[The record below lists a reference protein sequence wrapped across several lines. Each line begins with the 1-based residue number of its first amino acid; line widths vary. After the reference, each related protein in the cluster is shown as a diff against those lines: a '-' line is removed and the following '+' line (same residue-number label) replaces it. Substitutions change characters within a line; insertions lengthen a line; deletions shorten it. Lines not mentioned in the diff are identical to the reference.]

1 MNKKRL
7 ICGDKVLDL
16 SRPAVMGILNITPD
30 SFSDG
35 GNLYSGSSV
44 DLSKTL
50 YAVEQMLT
58 AGADIIDVGGE
69 STRPGAAEVSEQQ
82 ELDRVLPVVQGI
94 ASRFDALISVDTSTA
109 EVIKQAA
116 GLGAHMINDVRALQ
130 REDAL
135 AAAVASGLP
144 VCLMHMQNQPKSMQ
158 DNPTYGDVVADVL
171 EFLQQRKQICLDA
184 GIASDQIVLDPG
196 FGFGKTLEHNLALFA
211 ALDRFSDDGSAVLVG
226 VSRKTMIGQL
236 IDSTLDSTVDKRLV
250 GSVTMALLAAQSL
263 VSAGGSIIL
272 RVHDVLE
279 TVQALTVWQQVK
291 QFQDREKQ

>member
-69 STRPGAAEVSEQQ
+69 FTRPGAAEVSEQQ

-130 REDAL
+130 REGAL

>member
-94 ASRFDALISVDTSTA
+94 ASIFDALISVDTSTA

-130 REDAL
+130 REGAL